1 MRFVEQKND
10 WDLII
15 PFKEDCFDLNL
26 YSDNKFEK
34 LTHDFLFA
42 FQDSGDCEAV
52 PSYCF
57 ASSKDLTKV
66 YYPFKYNEF
75 VVAYLELDVS
85 KSGVVSFTLEEFID
99 GLDDADLPHSVT
111 NVIERDY
118 DEVNKSSICFS
129 CHLFL
134 KYKRPCHYIQEF
146 PKLAGHITKLNVFQ
160 KVGAH
165 SWEIYDTVKI
175 ANING
180 VAHIVA
186 LTINEQIY
194 EINPLMRIEFND
206 LGTLEEFK
214 EGWGE
219 DVETLLPEILDAYTD
234 TICEYDNVANL
245 DIIIDDNNY
254 FYGDMLTLIK
264 VDVLNS
270 IAPEG
275 WTFIEE
281 EK

>member
-1 MRFVEQKND
+1 MQFVEQKND

-26 YSDNKFEK
+26 HSDNKFEK

-42 FQDSGDCEAV
+42 FQNSGDCESV

-66 YYPFKYNEF
+66 YYPLKYNEL
-75 VVAYLELDVS
+75 VVAYLELDIS

-99 GLDDADLPHSVT
+99 GLDDADLPHSIT
-111 NVIERDY
+111 NVIERNY

-165 SWEIYDTVKI
+165 SWEIYDTV
-175 ANING
+175 NG

-194 EINPLMRIEFND
+194 ETNPLMRIEFND

>member
-1 MRFVEQKND
+1 MRFVEQKDD

-26 YSDNKFEK
+26 HDGTRFEK
-34 LTHDFLFA
+34 LTHKFLFA
-42 FQDSGDCEAV
+42 FQDSGDCESV

-66 YYPFKYNEF
+66 YYPLKYNEL

-85 KSGVVSFTLEEFID
+85 KSGVVSFTVEEFID
-99 GLDDADLPHSVT
+99 GLGDIDLPHSV
-111 NVIERDY
+111 VIDRNY
-118 DEVNKSSICFS
+118 DEVTKSSICFS
-129 CHLFL
+129 CHLLL
-134 KYKRPCHYIQEF
+134 KYKRPCHYIKEF

-165 SWEIYDTVKI
+165 SWEIYDTVKV

-194 EINPLMRIEFND
+194 ETNPLMRIEFND

-275 WTFIEE
+275 WTFLDS
-281 EK
+281 

>member
-1 MRFVEQKND
+1 MRFVEQKDD

-26 YSDNKFEK
+26 HNGTKLEK
-34 LTHDFLFA
+34 LTHDFLFT
-42 FQDSGDCEAV
+42 FQDSGDCEVV

-66 YYPFKYNEF
+66 YYPLKYNEL

-99 GLDDADLPHSVT
+99 GLGDVDLPHSV
-111 NVIERDY
+111 VIERNY
-118 DEVNKSSICFS
+118 DEVTKSSICFS

-175 ANING
+175 ASING

-194 EINPLMRIEFND
+194 ETNPLMRIEFND

-275 WTFIEE
+275 WTFLDS
-281 EK
+281 

>member
-1 MRFVEQKND
+1 M
-10 WDLII
+10 
-15 PFKEDCFDLNL
+15 
-26 YSDNKFEK
+26 
-34 LTHDFLFA
+34 
-42 FQDSGDCEAV
+42 
-52 PSYCF
+52 
-57 ASSKDLTKV
+57 
-66 YYPFKYNEF
+66 
-75 VVAYLELDVS
+75 
-85 KSGVVSFTLEEFID
+85 SFTLEEFID
-99 GLDDADLPHSVT
+99 GLGDIDLPHSV
-111 NVIERDY
+111 VIERNY

-194 EINPLMRIEFND
+194 ETNPLMRIEFND

-214 EGWGE
+214 EGWG
-219 DVETLLPEILDAYTD
+219 
-234 TICEYDNVANL
+234 
-245 DIIIDDNNY
+245 
-254 FYGDMLTLIK
+254 
-264 VDVLNS
+264 
-270 IAPEG
+270 
-275 WTFIEE
+275 
-281 EK
+281 

>member
-1 MRFVEQKND
+1 MRFVEQRDD

-26 YSDNKFEK
+26 HRGTKFEK

-42 FQDSGDCEAV
+42 FQNSGDCESV

-66 YYPFKYNEF
+66 YYPLKYNEL

-99 GLDDADLPHSVT
+99 GLGYVDLPHSV
-111 NVIERDY
+111 VIERNY
-118 DEVNKSSICFS
+118 DEVTKSSICFS

-194 EINPLMRIEFND
+194 ETNPLMRIEFND

-275 WTFIEE
+275 WTFLDS
-281 EK
+281 

>member
-1 MRFVEQKND
+1 MRFVKQKDD

-26 YSDNKFEK
+26 HRGTKFEK

-42 FQDSGDCEAV
+42 FQDSGDCGVV

-66 YYPFKYNEF
+66 YYPLKYNEL
-75 VVAYLELDVS
+75 VVTYLELDVQ

-99 GLDDADLPHSVT
+99 GLGDVDLPHSV
-111 NVIERDY
+111 VIERNY
-118 DEVNKSSICFS
+118 DEVTKSSICFS

-134 KYKRPCHYIQEF
+134 KGKKPCHYIQEF

-180 VAHIVA
+180 VVHIVA

-194 EINPLMRIEFND
+194 ETNPLMRIEFND
-206 LGTLEEFK
+206 LGTLEDFK

-219 DVETLLPEILDAYTD
+219 DIETLLPEILDAYTD

-275 WTFIEE
+275 WTFLDS
-281 EK
+281 

>member
-1 MRFVEQKND
+1 MRFVKQKDD

-26 YSDNKFEK
+26 HSDNKFEK

-52 PSYCF
+52 PNYCF
-57 ASSKDLTKV
+57 ASSKDLAKV
-66 YYPFKYNEF
+66 YYPLKYNEL

-99 GLDDADLPHSVT
+99 GLGDVDLPHSV
-111 NVIERDY
+111 VIERNY
-118 DEVNKSSICFS
+118 DEVTKSSICFS

-165 SWEIYDTVKI
+165 SWEINDTVII

-194 EINPLMRIEFND
+194 ETNPLMRIEFND

-219 DVETLLPEILDAYTD
+219 DVETLLSEILDAYTD

-275 WTFIEE
+275 WTFLDS
-281 EK
+281 

>member
-1 MRFVEQKND
+1 MRFVEQKDD

-26 YSDNKFEK
+26 HDGTKFEK

-66 YYPFKYNEF
+66 YYPLKYNEF
-75 VVAYLELDVS
+75 VVAYLELEVS
-85 KSGVVSFTLEEFID
+85 KSGVVSFTLKEFID
-99 GLDDADLPHSVT
+99 GLDDVDLPHSVI
-111 NVIERDY
+111 NVIERNY

-146 PKLAGHITKLNVFQ
+146 PKLAGHIAKLNVFQ

-165 SWEIYDTVKI
+165 SWEIYDTVKV

-194 EINPLMRIEFND
+194 ETNPLMRIEFND

-264 VDVLNS
+264 VDILNS

-275 WTFIEE
+275 WTFLDS
-281 EK
+281 

>member
-1 MRFVEQKND
+1 MRFVKQKDD

-26 YSDNKFEK
+26 HRGTKFEK

-42 FQDSGDCEAV
+42 FQDSGDCGVV

-66 YYPFKYNEF
+66 YYPLKYNEL
-75 VVAYLELDVS
+75 VVTYLELDVQ
-85 KSGVVSFTLEEFID
+85 KSGVVSFTLEEFIG

-180 VAHIVA
+180 VVHIVA

-194 EINPLMRIEFND
+194 ETNPLMRIEFND
-206 LGTLEEFK
+206 LGTLEDFK

-219 DVETLLPEILDAYTD
+219 DIETLLPEILDAYTD

-275 WTFIEE
+275 WTFLDS
-281 EK
+281 

>member
-1 MRFVEQKND
+1 MQFVEQKND

-26 YSDNKFEK
+26 HKANKLEK

-42 FQDSGDCEAV
+42 FQDSGDCESV

-57 ASSKDLTKV
+57 ANSKDLTKV
-66 YYPFKYNEF
+66 YYPLKYNEF
-75 VVAYLELDVS
+75 VVVYLELDAS

-111 NVIERDY
+111 NIIERDY

-165 SWEIYDTVKI
+165 SWEIYDTVKV
-175 ANING
+175 ASING

-194 EINPLMRIEFND
+194 ETNPLMRIEFND

-219 DVETLLPEILDAYTD
+219 NVETLLPEILDAYTD

>member
-1 MRFVEQKND
+1 MRFVEQRDD

-26 YSDNKFEK
+26 HNGTKLEK

-42 FQDSGDCEAV
+42 FQDSGDCEVV

-66 YYPFKYNEF
+66 YYPLKYNEL

-99 GLDDADLPHSVT
+99 GLGDVDLPHSV
-111 NVIERDY
+111 VIERNY
-118 DEVNKSSICFS
+118 DEVTKSSICFS

-194 EINPLMRIEFND
+194 ETNPLMRIEFND
-206 LGTLEEFK
+206 LGTFEEFK

-219 DVETLLPEILDAYTD
+219 DIETLLPEILDAYTD

-275 WTFIEE
+275 WTFLDS
-281 EK
+281 

>member
-1 MRFVEQKND
+1 M
-10 WDLII
+10 W
-15 PFKEDCFDLNL
+15 
-26 YSDNKFEK
+26 FEK

-42 FQDSGDCEAV
+42 FQDSGDCEVV
-52 PSYCF
+52 PNYCF
-57 ASSKDLTKV
+57 ASSKNLAKV
-66 YYPFKYNEF
+66 YYPLKYNEL

-111 NVIERDY
+111 NVIERNY

-160 KVGAH
+160 KVGVH
-165 SWEIYDTVKI
+165 SWEIYDTVKV
-175 ANING
+175 ASING

-194 EINPLMRIEFND
+194 ETNPLMRIEFND

-219 DVETLLPEILDAYTD
+219 DIETLLPEILDAYTD

-281 EK
+281 GK